1 LEDIP
6 SNHFDWYIAT
16 FLFCVMSDALQ
27 PLALAELARVL
38 KPAGRFKLIEMRFS
52 EQPRLRWRQKLFA
65 PFVEAVYGARFDRR
79 TLEHLE
85 DQPQLRVTRTSF
97 LKADTYLLIEGLK
110 RGEAPDLPG

>member
-1 LEDIP
+1 
-6 SNHFDWYIAT
+6 
-16 FLFCVMSDALQ
+16 MSDALQ